1 LGLLVVT
8 AYEYKDKIL
17 EKQSDIKNLSFEQA
31 MSELEAIVRKLEA
44 GQGALESSIKD
55 YERGTLLKAH
65 CQKKLQDAK
74 MKVEK
79 IVTGADGSLAV
90 AAFDE
95 EEK

>member
-1 LGLLVVT
+1 M
-8 AYEYKDKIL
+8 
-17 EKQSDIKNLSFEQA
+17 EKQSDIKSLSFEQA
-31 MSELEAIVRKLEA
+31 MSELEAIVRKLET
-44 GQGALESSIKD
+44 GQGALEASIKD

-79 IVTGADGSLAV
+79 IVNNADGTVGV

-95 EEK
+95 EKA